1 MIDIRDFVLE
11 SCDVV
16 VGQRRH
22 ILMYHKLISV
32 QKFFNCVSHLSVK
45 VVELR

>member
-1 MIDIRDFVLE
+1 MIDIRDFVWE
-11 SCDVV
+11 SCDLV

-32 QKFFNCVSHLSVK
+32 QIFFILRYFIFLSK
-45 VVELR
+45 